1 MKQILSDID
10 KDLLNVRLKEAE
22 SKTGA
27 QIVLATT
34 GRSDSYPEIP
44 WKAFAFGSSVAGL
57 AVFIP
62 DLIFRFWI
70 TDITILIM
78 VAAILVSGSL
88 LAILTFLFPG
98 FARLFAS
105 GVRTEAETL
114 QYAESVFLS
123 NELFATSGRK
133 GVLVLI
139 SSFER
144 RVVIL
149 PDTGVADRLNND
161 VLKEIIEKMI
171 KPLKNGEVR
180 KALET
185 GLDELIKAIN
195 PPLPEGTGRDQLS
208 DKIIEEDE
216 K

>member
-1 MKQILSDID
+1 MRPFLSDID

-44 WKAFAFGSSVAGL
+44 WKAFAFGASVAGL

-88 LAILTFLFPG
+88 LAILTLVFPG
-98 FARLFAS
+98 FAMLFAS
-105 GVRTEAETL
+105 RVRTEAETL

-123 NELFATSGRK
+123 NELFATSGRR

-149 PDTGVADRLNND
+149 PDTGVADRLNSD

>member
-1 MKQILSDID
+1 MKQILSEID
-10 KDLLNVRLKEAE
+10 KKLLNERLKEAE

-44 WKAFAFGSSVAGL
+44 WKAFAFGASVAGL
-57 AVFIP
+57 AVFVL
-62 DLIFRFWI
+62 DLIMRLWI
-70 TDITILIM
+70 TDTTILLM

-88 LAILTFLFPG
+88 YAILTLFFQG

-105 GVRTEAETL
+105 GIRMEAETL
-114 QYAESVFLS
+114 QYAESVFIS
-123 NELFATSGRK
+123 NELFATAGRR

-139 SSFER
+139 SRFER
-144 RVVIL
+144 RVVII
-149 PDTGVADRLNND
+149 PDTGVRDRLNTD
-161 VLKEIIEKMI
+161 VLKNIIEKMT
-171 KPLKNGEVR
+171 KPLKDREVR

-185 GLDELIKAIN
+185 GLDELIQAIR
-195 PPLPEGTGRDQLS
+195 PPLHEGKGKEELP
-208 DKIIEEDE
+208 DKILEGET